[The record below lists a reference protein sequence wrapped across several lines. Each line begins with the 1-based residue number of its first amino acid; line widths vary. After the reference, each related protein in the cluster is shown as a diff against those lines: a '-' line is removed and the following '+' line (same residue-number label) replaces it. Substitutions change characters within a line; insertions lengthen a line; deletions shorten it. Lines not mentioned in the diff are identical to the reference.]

1 MAQTTRATKNTYLGW
16 LALAAIALAIAA
28 MLIPSEAA

>member
-1 MAQTTRATKNTYLGW
+1 MAQTTRAPKNTYLAW

-28 MLIPSEAA
+28 MLIPSEAG

>member
-1 MAQTTRATKNTYLGW
+1 MTRSAKTSRLTW

-28 MLIPSEAA
+28 MLIPGEAV